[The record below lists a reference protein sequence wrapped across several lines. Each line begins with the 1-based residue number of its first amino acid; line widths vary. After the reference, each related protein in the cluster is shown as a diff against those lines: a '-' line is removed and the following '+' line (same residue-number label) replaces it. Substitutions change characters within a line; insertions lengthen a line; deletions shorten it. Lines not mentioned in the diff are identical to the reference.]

1 MFREKGLAE
10 QAAEKTNKTK
20 SQNEAKLREWL
31 EGIKMSQGR
40 VKGFWAGRAGPGVRA
55 SAVGCS

>member
-31 EGIKMSQGR
+31 EGIKTSQGR
-40 VKGFWAGRAGPGVRA
+40 VKGF
-55 SAVGCS
+55 